1 MTTAMN
7 IESDQNLVE
16 NGKEHVEIKP
26 TSSTLTDEGKFHKET
41 KEKCKVTNFNIS
53 TYLSKYFY
61 W

>member
-1 MTTAMN
+1 MN

-26 TSSTLTDEGKFHKET
+26 ATSCLTDEGKFHKEK
-41 KEKCKVTNFNIS
+41 KEKFKVTNFNIS